1 MNGKAF
7 MILNTSYLS
16 QLSRNM
22 AAKTLKNPY
31 QHERSRSCKYR
42 QVAGTHYD
50 TNLTWNVHIENVAW
64 KANKR
69 SQYPELEGYGRP
81 LRANNFFHL
90 KQSLFF

>member
-1 MNGKAF
+1 
-7 MILNTSYLS
+7 
-16 QLSRNM
+16 M

-42 QVAGTHYD
+42 QVSGTYYD

-69 SQYPELEGYGRP
+69 SQLSGT
-81 LRANNFFHL
+81 
-90 KQSLFF
+90 